1 MSFYRKYRPRVFAE
15 LDNASVRDTLLSFL
29 KKNKSDL
36 PHAFLFCGTRGTGK
50 TTAARLIAKLFTCEH
65 PKKNG
70 EPCGACEACVGIA
83 EGNYIDVLEID
94 AASNTGVDNIRDLR
108 DKIMLS
114 PSRGKWK
121 VYIIDEVHMLS
132 TGAFNA
138 LLKTLEEP
146 PAHAVF
152 ILATTDQH
160 KVPATI
166 QSRCMTVLFKRPTLP
181 EIAGVLTRISS
192 AENIVIS
199 PDAIDMIANIADGS
213 FRDAVKLLEQISLSG
228 VNVTPKEVENV
239 LSMSD
244 AATITQFADAALTK
258 QAKTA
263 LLLLHTTVTE
273 GKDCKS
279 LLVQVL
285 EELERRLTAQVT
297 GVAETQ
303 WNLSDLTELIKKLS
317 AAYGEMRYTVIP
329 QLPIE
334 IAVVEFCETDNAP
347 RRQPSTTLKQP
358 EPGIIRTQL
367 PAQRNRAVHNTPQPV
382 IRPEPPK
389 EATIAQISTGLIT
402 LEKLQEYWKD
412 IIDAMKTVNHSAAG
426 MLRSTRPKAVAN
438 GIVTI
443 EAFYSFH
450 QERLS
455 DYKVKESVAVTL
467 KKLFGESVSVEIV
480 LGKKIAGKE
489 QYAESI

>member
-15 LDNASVRDTLLSFL
+15 LDNASVRDTLHSFL
-29 KKNKSDL
+29 KKEKTEL

-50 TTAARLIAKLFTCEH
+50 TTAARLIAKLFTCEN
-65 PKKNG
+65 PKKSG

-83 EGNYIDVLEID
+83 DGNYIDVLEID

-146 PAHAVF
+146 PGHAVF

-166 QSRCMTVLFKRPTLP
+166 QSRCMTLVFKRPTLA
-181 EIAGVLTRISS
+181 EISGVLNRISAS
-192 AENIVIS
+192 EK
-199 PDAIDMIANIADGS
+199 IDITPEAVDLIANIADGS
-213 FRDAVKLLEQISLSG
+213 FRDAVKLLEQVGLSA
-228 VNVTPKEVENV
+228 NTVTRTEVENV
-239 LSMSD
+239 LSMSNADTIVQFTD
-244 AATITQFADAALTK
+244 AVLKRQAKQALTLLN
-258 QAKTA
+258 TA
-263 LLLLHTTVTE
+263 VTE

-279 LLVQVL
+279 FLTQVL
-285 EELERRLTAQVT
+285 AGLEQRLTAQVT
-297 GVAETQ
+297 GSAATGWVLT
-303 WNLSDLTELIKKLS
+303 DLTDVIRKLS
-317 AAYGEMRYTVIP
+317 LAYGEMRYTSIP

-334 IAVVEFCETDNAP
+334 IAVVEFCEAGAVSKPKAVPPVLPPQKPAP
-347 RRQPSTTLKQP
+347 VPSAPVAHAVPAAKSSVPAPTVREAVP
-358 EPGIIRTQL
+358 E
-367 PAQRNRAVHNTPQPV
+367 V
-382 IRPEPPK
+382 E
-389 EATIAQISTGLIT
+389 IAPISTGLIT
-402 LEKLQEYWKD
+402 LEKLQEYWKE

-443 EAFYSFH
+443 EAFYTFH

-455 DYKVKESVAVTL
+455 DSKVKDGLAGTL
-467 KKLFGESVSVEIV
+467 KKLFGEPVKVEVV
-480 LGKKIAGKE
+480 LGKK
-489 QYAESI
+489 